1 MAKHWSPR
9 VVTDGLIF
17 YIDAQNPNGYEPD
30 LSKVYSLVNQEDG
43 GDFTYLV
50 NEIDLQQP
58 PPPDPGD
65 GITLANDGG
74 ILSFEGD
81 GTDEFLRSQ
90 GAPFATLG
98 PNITFNV
105 WQNHTRGNAVA
116 ASIFCGGAGGSV
128 NRFWLYAP
136 GNTVAFRVTDGIAAQ
151 AVSFTGYT
159 ALAYPNDWNSL
170 TGTISLNG
178 NGTTSTIRIYI
189 NGEMKA
195 ENLNLPIVA
204 QRAAG
209 PNEPEIGRGA
219 SSGSQRLN
227 GKIASAKVYNRALT
241 ADEVLQNYNA
251 VKTRFGL

>member
-17 YIDAQNPNGYEPD
+17 YIDAQNPDSYEPD
-30 LSKVYSLVNQEDG
+30 LSKVYSLAKQEDG
-43 GDFTYLV
+43 GDFTHLL
-50 NEIDLQQP
+50 NQIDLQQP

-65 GITLANDGG
+65 GIILANDGG

-90 GAPFATLG
+90 GAPFATIG
-98 PNITFNV
+98 PDITFSV
-105 WQNHTRGNAVA
+105 WQSHVRGDAVA
-116 ASIFCGGAGGSV
+116 SSIFCGGAGGSA
-128 NRFWLYAP
+128 NRWWLYAP
-136 GNTVAFRVTDGIAAQ
+136 NDTINFRVTDGVTAYGI
-151 AVSFTGYT
+151 SFTGYT

-170 TGTISLNG
+170 TGTLSLNM
-178 NGTTSTIRIYI
+178 NGTTSTIRIYV
-189 NGEMKA
+189 NGEMVA
-195 ENLNLPIVA
+195 ENLNLPVVA

-219 SSGSQRLN
+219 SSGSQRLD
-227 GKIASAKVYNRALT
+227 GKIASAKIYNRALT

-251 VKTRFGL
+251 VKSRFGL